1 MFDTLCHPGDKFA
14 TAETL
19 LTGWCTITGVR
30 ASRWLTVVLL
40 LAGCAA
46 PADGPPPVGFA
57 RVDVP
62 GTPVRLAAGP
72 DGDLLVAVREDGR
85 PGLVRHAAD
94 GTNADIP
101 LTPATEYGAEALWY
115 SLTSAGDRILA
126 VGGKRGGAHGNV
138 RWSVWDGD
146 RTGIAERPQ
155 AFSTFGGLGAGDL
168 VDGVLPTTGPLVVG
182 TWQSASAGSDAA
194 VWTFDGTT
202 WTRQSSAGTALE
214 STRGELRFPM
224 AATAR
229 GADVLV
235 AGWELAGTHQRP
247 IVWTLRAGTATVTTT
262 VTALPDAGRAAM
274 AVAVSC
280 ADDGCTVA
288 GRVDGRLAVWRQ
300 RGEAW
305 TRVDGLPDVR
315 VGDTDRPVAPLG
327 DTLVYSDRGIV
338 RIATLGGDV
347 RDTSGPTGVVT
358 AVARVDDT
366 TYVLAGPTTDDQIL
380 WRAD

>member
-1 MFDTLCHPGDKFA
+1 M
-14 TAETL
+14 
-19 LTGWCTITGVR
+19 R
-30 ASRWLTVVLL
+30 ASRWLVVVLL

-46 PADGPPPVGFA
+46 PAGEPPPVGFT

-62 GTPVRLAAGP
+62 GAPVRLAAGP
-72 DGDLLVAVREDGR
+72 DGDLLVAVRRDGR

-94 GTNADIP
+94 GTNIDIP

-115 SLTSAGDRILA
+115 SLTSAGGRILA

-138 RWSVWDGD
+138 RWSLWDGD
-146 RTGIAERPQ
+146 RTGITERPQ

-168 VDGVLPTTGPLVVG
+168 VDGVLPATGPLVVG

-214 STRGELRFPM
+214 STRGRLRFPM
-224 AATAR
+224 AATAH

-247 IVWTLRAGTATVTTT
+247 IVWTLRAGTATATTAT
-262 VTALPDAGRAAM
+262 TLPDAGKAAT
-274 AVAVSC
+274 AIAVSC
-280 ADDGCTVA
+280 ADDVDDGCAVT

-300 RGEAW
+300 RGDTW
-305 TRVDGLPDVR
+305 TRAGGLPDVR
-315 VGDTDRPVAPLG
+315 VGDADRRVAPLG

-338 RIATLGGDV
+338 RIATLGADV

-358 AVARVDDT
+358 AVARVGDT
-366 TYVLAGPTTDDQIL
+366 TYVLAGPTTDNQSL